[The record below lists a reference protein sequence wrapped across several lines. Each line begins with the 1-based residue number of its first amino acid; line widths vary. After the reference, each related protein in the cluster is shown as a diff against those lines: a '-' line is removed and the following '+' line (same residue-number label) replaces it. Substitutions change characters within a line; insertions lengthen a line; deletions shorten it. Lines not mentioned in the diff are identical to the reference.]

1 MGRLV
6 ASSQDNGGQDR
17 TALRPFTEFAVDPAT
32 TTLLPWYYIQR
43 GDRILQVLSSRI
55 EKLKRI

>member
-1 MGRLV
+1 M